1 MMIPIS
7 HVQAPPSSPLS
18 ITIYPSHPHTYL
30 GVEPSSSSNA
40 GHRIQCHTASSVITP
55 PPPPRP
61 YMAMP
66 RRWDFIHPMRH
77 VHNNSTSVIRQR
89 LAFFSVNDRHS
100 KRPENKNPSL
110 PSFSDPFQKEACPPP
125 STPGLAFWWD
135 VWLSIALPT
144 HPGPSPS
151 VRPPGRSQGCICQ
164 SATEYL
170 RD

>member
-40 GHRIQCHTASSVITP
+40 GHRIQCHTASSVIT
-55 PPPPRP
+55 PPRP

-110 PSFSDPFQKEACPPP
+110 PSFSDPFQKEACPPFHPRPCFLVGRLVKHCP
-125 STPGLAFWWD
+125 SHPPRSVSVSPPAGAVTGLH
-135 VWLSIALPT
+135 LSICY
-144 HPGPSPS
+144 G
-151 VRPPGRSQGCICQ
+151 VPP
-164 SATEYL
+164 
-170 RD
+170 